1 MREGLFNGKQG
12 SRRGGMIKVLVA
24 EDNVLVADLIEDA
37 IADAGYDV
45 CGIARTVPEAV
56 ELDRRHRPDLAVID
70 LQLADGMSGTEIGCR
85 LSTRDGVG
93 ILYST
98 GDISR
103 VSLTSAEGHACLCKP
118 YSVETLLR
126 SLEIVSAIA
135 AAKTSLPPFPPGFR
149 LLTATPALNLIE
161 LK

>member
-1 MREGLFNGKQG
+1 V
-12 SRRGGMIKVLVA
+12 IKVLVA
-24 EDNVLVADLIEDA
+24 EDNLLVADLIEDA

-56 ELDRRHRPDLAVID
+56 ELDRRHKPDIAVID
-70 LQLADGMSGTEIGCR
+70 LRLADGIRGTEIAGR
-85 LSTRDGVG
+85 LSARNGVG

-103 VSLTSAEGHACLCKP
+103 VSLTSSDGHACLCKP

-126 SLEIVSAIA
+126 SLAIVSAIL
-135 AAKTSLPPFPPGFR
+135 AAKTSLPPFPAGFR
-149 LLTATPALNLIE
+149 LLTATPALNLME